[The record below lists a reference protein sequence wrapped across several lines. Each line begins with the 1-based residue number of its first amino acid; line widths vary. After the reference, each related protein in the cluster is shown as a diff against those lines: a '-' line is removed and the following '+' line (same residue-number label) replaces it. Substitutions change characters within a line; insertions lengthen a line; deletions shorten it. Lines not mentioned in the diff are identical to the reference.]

1 MPDKAL
7 VNDEA
12 RAALWTRE
20 SGDLESQR
28 RYMEITRYMREL
40 IRFPPLPQK
49 KFNALHRAWRRG
61 DAAAFDVMVYS
72 NARLVLSIALR
83 HAGRGLALFDLLQ
96 EGMIG
101 LMKAVRRFNPERGFK
116 FSTYGTWWIRHDIQ
130 RAIADFGEK
139 HPYHI
144 PVHIQETIR
153 IVVRGLEYF
162 FDERGYWPDAA
173 ELHERLASSAWR
185 RAHKLRK
192 TEITRQSI
200 HEAFRLLAVGYQSL
214 DAPIASLLP
223 EADSL
228 MFYGDKVADTR
239 IDMDRILDARRL
251 VPSYRLA
258 LERIEAAVDRLP
270 MREAM
275 VLRLRFGLGEFKP
288 MHLREIGERYGLSR
302 ERIRQLEA
310 QGLRLLEE
318 EIGVGGAQIEQ
329 IKIAIE
335 EMARIVGFEPRDEE
349 IVKTDGAMRSRRKIA
364 PLPVFRLLC
373 EHVIGTATGL
383 RIVKAPVRILDVRS
397 ELSRHEALAVLQ
409 ELVRRR
415 LIRGRPPFEVIEIVP
430 KVAIPEYRGGDAD
443 EKEEL
448 APPVQKRRR
457 A

>member
-12 RAALWTRE
+12 RAALWTKNGGE
-20 SGDLESQR
+20 LNSQR
-28 RYMEITRYMREL
+28 RYMDITRYMREL

-49 KFNALHRAWRRG
+49 QFNALHRAWRRG
-61 DAAAFDVMVYS
+61 DVAAFDVMVYS
-72 NARLVLSIALR
+72 NARLVLLIALR
-83 HAGRGLALFDLLQ
+83 HAGRGLPLLDLLQ

-101 LMKAVRRFNPERGFK
+101 LIKAVRRFNPARGFR
-116 FSTYGTWWIRHDIQ
+116 FSTYGTWWIRHEIQ

-153 IVVRGLEYF
+153 VVVRGLEYF

-185 RAHKLRK
+185 RAHKLRNS
-192 TEITRQSI
+192 EISRNGV
-200 HEAFRLLAVGYQSL
+200 HEALRLLAVGYQSL
-214 DAPIASLLP
+214 DAPISSILP
-223 EADSL
+223 EFDGL
-228 MFYGDKVADTR
+228 ILYEDRVEDTR
-239 IDMDRILDARRL
+239 IDMDRVIDARRL

-275 VLRLRFGLGEFKP
+275 ILRLRFGLGEFKP

-310 QGLRLLEE
+310 QGLRLLEQ

-329 IKIAIE
+329 VKTAIE
-335 EMARIVGFEPRDEE
+335 QMARIVGFEPRDEE
-349 IVKTDGAMRSRRKIA
+349 IVKADGLARSQRKTA
-364 PLPVFRLLC
+364 PMPVFRLLC

-383 RIVKAPVRILDVRS
+383 RIVKAPVRILDARA
-397 ELSRHEALAVLQ
+397 ELSRHESLAVLQ
-409 ELVRRR
+409 ELARRR

-430 KVAIPEYRGGDAD
+430 KVVIPEYRGAD
-443 EKEEL
+443 DHEEEES